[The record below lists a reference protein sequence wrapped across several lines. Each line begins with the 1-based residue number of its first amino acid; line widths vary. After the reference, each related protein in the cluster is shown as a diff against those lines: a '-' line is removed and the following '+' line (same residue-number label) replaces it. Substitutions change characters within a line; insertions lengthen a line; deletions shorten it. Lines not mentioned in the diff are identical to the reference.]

1 MLAWLI
7 ILTILIAVLIGTLT
21 YTHIEQSRI
30 SSKLDETNSYLED
43 TSYTAAAAI
52 LGYKFIPDQDDPNK
66 FNLQDEKNA
75 IINDLTS
82 VGERVTS
89 FITWL
94 DTQDA
99 NQFTNTDNVDL
110 SIKKL
115 LARLKKH

>member
-52 LGYKFIPDQDDPNK
+52 LGYKFIPDQNDPNK
-66 FNLQDEKNA
+66 FNLQDETNT
-75 IINDLTS
+75 IINDPTS
-82 VGERVTS
+82 VGKRIEALNKYFDT
-89 FITWL
+89 L
-94 DTQDA
+94 DS